1 MRLYLHFQQAPRWCS
16 DSKIQVLWMT
26 RTWHIISITY
36 LPSLCSLP
44 CISVFPPFSF
54 AISTPCVW
62 SASHPA
68 LRLPPLSQLQCYLL
82 TVASSCFQVQVLT
95 THHTAGQRTH
105 SEVLGPGMAT
115 ISRRLRNW
123 WIRVPKNPLAWVW
136 MLFSFT
142 ELRMGFDKVVV
153 NISWL
158 WPDCAEDVLI
168 SSPLQPLRGDP
179 GQDVSCE
186 LNKGILF
193 S

>member
-1 MRLYLHFQQAPRWCS
+1 MLRFK
-16 DSKIQVLWMT
+16 DSSALNDKNLA
-26 RTWHIISITY
+26 HIRIAY

-82 TVASSCFQVQVLT
+82 TVASSCYQVQVHT
-95 THHTAGQRTH
+95 THHTAGQPTH

-123 WIRVPKNPLAWVW
+123 WTRVPKNHRAQVRIQ
-136 MLFSFT
+136 SFFIPK
-142 ELRMGFDKVVV
+142 EEGGVDGCCKLLGGR
-153 NISWL
+153 
-158 WPDCAEDVLI
+158 
-168 SSPLQPLRGDP
+168 
-179 GQDVSCE
+179 
-186 LNKGILF
+186 ILC